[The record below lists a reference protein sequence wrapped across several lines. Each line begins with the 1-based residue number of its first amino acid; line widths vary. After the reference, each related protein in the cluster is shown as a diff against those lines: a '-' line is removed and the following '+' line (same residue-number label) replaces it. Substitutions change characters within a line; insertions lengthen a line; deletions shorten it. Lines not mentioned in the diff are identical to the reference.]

1 MKREKTNIFST
12 SQLGKKNFENLNTTD
27 SYPANA
33 EMITVDD
40 CIVNFSCKNMAV
52 VLDNGKV
59 SGFVNDR

>member
-12 SQLGKKNFENLNTTD
+12 SQTGKKNFENLNTTG
-27 SYPANA
+27 SYSANA

-52 VLDNGKV
+52 VLDNGKI
-59 SGFVNDR
+59 SGFVNNK